1 MASSP
6 GIPDGPPQPATE
18 KPPLCFMTLPN
29 EVQKEIVRHCSQAD
43 LICFALVSRHCREL
57 AAAQLYR
64 NFHIVFP
71 DEDDPEYDSPIDGL
85 AGGLDTFVTSDY
97 NYAQHLR
104 DLSLDTL
111 SAGHKAETAYK
122 AYLANLSCGKF
133 MNTLLLLTL
142 RKARALERFRWNIRV
157 ELSRALYKELHS
169 IKTLAHLHIRL
180 QEGPSIYETPP
191 PLPYNAASSTSASL
205 GVTAVPPPPPI
216 SSLPP
221 PPPPPP
227 PPFSTMPPPPSGF
240 YVPVTVTVSVP
251 PPPPPAL
258 PKPPRP
264 KAIRK
269 TPLSK
274 EPPTLSGFSKLKSL
288 AVLDIDS
295 LDMVTEIKSCV
306 RNSSATLSKLK
317 LSFSDKL
324 AAQARKPAPEA
335 DPDDSDVDDDFQ
347 ATPAGNST
355 MANDMSG
362 PAKAYRAMEEKK
374 AQESVLGRI
383 LDVEVYVVKKA
394 PKKPKDKGKEK
405 EKEKEKETKGES
417 SGENGTA
424 EFIQAFKTVM
434 TRIVKELND
443 NSDPSELKAT
453 QKNIL
458 ETFEAAATK
467 YIEETKGKMAEKA
480 NKPNTNGSSNS
491 SSNPSKADVSV
502 PAEGSSGASSAAQ
515 ASAESTS
522 LFSEGT
528 TGRAKETQK
537 TKHVT
542 PEDIDIEAPEETLNL
557 DGTDTPAKDSS
568 SKEPAITPSA
578 SSTSLA
584 TPSAGGSVVSAD
596 VNKAMANLAAQKAN
610 FKTLAEKVDI
620 FETQAKEL
628 TKDIERMRASDTP
641 VDVSRVAEAE
651 KQMYSISQSI
661 ADIHKEL
668 TTVEA
673 EINDA
678 EKQIPQPSSSAP
690 AVDSIELKNQQ
701 MNDYLRTTRGLALQT
716 LAIYLIPV
724 KASVLYRAID
734 LRVLSRLTLLNVGP
748 QAPIWAQ
755 MAKLNKEA
763 PLPLRKIFTDNVT
776 PAFLTFVHELEE
788 VEELFMLERD
798 FKYKPE
804 SFAPR
809 TPTTIEQIR
818 RSVLKKHMS
827 TLKYLMIKNLADSS
841 WDLNEKTVLLLC
853 RKGRALEELSA
864 CMSIRTMHTF
874 MQRLAGLVSLRA
886 LHIAQL
892 RNEDT
897 CVWVMRE
904 TKKFLIDNLSHH
916 PHLKLEWISI
926 DDDDRV
932 ERLIRARDL
941 PRRKDKQ
948 KGKKDKAK
956 KQSPTL
962 GLGSSASGLILPS
975 IETGDGGGSSSSA
988 WMDAIGGN
996 GSSDDSEDDSDEDG
1010 DGDGDDD
1017 RFRASKIETV
1027 GDMRFYDVYGVRIF
1041 EKEVVSGR
1049 L

>member
-6 GIPDGPPQPATE
+6 GRQ
-18 KPPLCFMTLPN
+18 KPPFCFMALPN
-29 EVQKEIVRHCSQAD
+29 EVQKEIVRNCSQAD

-133 MNTLLLLTL
+133 MNTLLLMTL
-142 RKARALERFRWNIRV
+142 RRARALERFRWNIRV
-157 ELSRALYKELHS
+157 ELSRTLYKELHS
-169 IKTLAHLHIRL
+169 IKTLAHLHVRL

-191 PLPYNAASSTSASL
+191 PLPYNAATSTSASL
-205 GVTAVPPPPPI
+205 GVTSVPPPPPM
-216 SSLPP
+216 SNL
-221 PPPPPP
+221 PPPP
-227 PPFSTMPPPPSGF
+227 PPFSTLPPPPSGF
-240 YVPVTVTVSVP
+240 YVPVTSVTVNVP
-251 PPPPPAL
+251 PPPPPPM
-258 PKPPRP
+258 PKPHRP
-264 KAIRK
+264 KALRK

-274 EPPTLSGFSKLKSL
+274 EPPTLSGFSKLRSL
-288 AVLDIDS
+288 SVLDIDS

-306 RNSSATLSKLK
+306 RNSSATLTKLK

-324 AAQARKPAPEA
+324 ASQARKPAPEA

-347 ATPAGNST
+347 PTPAGSSSN

-362 PAKAYRAMEEKK
+362 PARAFRAMEEKK

-383 LDVEVYVVKKA
+383 LDVEVYLVKKP

-405 EKEKEKETKGES
+405 EKEKETKVES
-417 SGENGTA
+417 NGGNGTH
-424 EFIQAFKTVM
+424 EFAQALKTVM

-443 NSDPSELKAT
+443 NTDPSEVNAT

-458 ETFEAAATK
+458 ETFQAAATK
-467 YIEETKGKMAEKA
+467 YVEDTMNKRAEKS
-480 NKPNTNGSSNS
+480 NKPSTNGSSS
-491 SSNPSKADVSV
+491 SSKTDESV
-502 PAEGSSGASSAAQ
+502 AEEPATAESSGAAPVAQ
-515 ASAESTS
+515 ASTEPAS
-522 LFSEGT
+522 LFGDGT
-528 TGRAKETQK
+528 ADASKDKQTEND
-537 TKHVT
+537 VT
-542 PEDIDIEAPEETLNL
+542 PEDIDIEAPEETLQL
-557 DGTDTPAKDSS
+557 DGADGPTKDTS
-568 SKEPAITPSA
+568 SKEFGMTPSA
-578 SSTSLA
+578 STTSLA
-584 TPSAGGSVVSAD
+584 TPSTSGSVVSAD

-620 FETQAKEL
+620 FETQAKDL
-628 TKDIERMRASDTP
+628 TKDIERMRSSDTP

-651 KQMYSISQSI
+651 KQMYTISQSI

-678 EKQIPQPSSSAP
+678 EKQIPRPSSSVS
-690 AVDSIELKNQQ
+690 AVDSIALKNQQ
-701 MNDYLRTTRGLALQT
+701 MNDYLRTTRGLALQV

-734 LRVLSRLTLLNVGP
+734 LRCLRHLTLLNVGP

-763 PLPLRKIFTDNVT
+763 PLPLRHIFTDNVT
-776 PAFLTFVHELEE
+776 PVFLTFVHELEA

-818 RSVLKKHMS
+818 KLVLKKHMP
-827 TLKYLMIKNLADSS
+827 TLKYLMIKNLADPS
-841 WDLNEKTVLLLC
+841 WDLNEKAVLLLC
-853 RKGRALEELSA
+853 RKGRVLEELAA

-941 PRRKDKQ
+941 PKRKKE
-948 KGKKDKAK
+948 KNNKVKKMSA
-956 KQSPTL
+956 TT
-962 GLGSSASGLILPS
+962 GLGSTSSGLILPS
-975 IETGDGGGSSSSA
+975 IETDGSGNSA
-988 WMDAIGGN
+988 WLDAIGGN
-996 GSSDDSEDDSDEDG
+996 GSSDESDDSGDEEDDE
-1010 DGDGDDD
+1010 

-1027 GDMRFYDVYGVRIF
+1027 GDMRFYDVYGVKIF

>member
-6 GIPDGPPQPATE
+6 GKPQGPPQPATE
-18 KPPLCFMTLPN
+18 KPSLCFLTLPN
-29 EVQKEIVRHCSQAD
+29 EVQKEIIRHCSQAD
-43 LICFALVSRHCREL
+43 LICFALVSKHCREL

-157 ELSRALYKELHS
+157 ELSRALYKELHN
-169 IKTLAHLHIRL
+169 IKTLAHLHIRM
-180 QEGPSIYETPP
+180 QDGPSIYETPP
-191 PLPYNAASSTSASL
+191 PLPYNASTSTSASL
-205 GVTAVPPPPPI
+205 GVASVPPPPPI
-216 SSLPP
+216 STL
-221 PPPPPP
+221 PPPP

-240 YVPVTVTVSVP
+240 YVPVTVTVSAP
-251 PPPPPAL
+251 PPPPPTM
-258 PKPPRP
+258 PKPHRP
-264 KAIRK
+264 KAVRK

-288 AVLDIDS
+288 AVLEIDS

-306 RNSSATLSKLK
+306 RNSSATLTKLK

-324 AAQARKPAPEA
+324 ASQARKPAPDA
-335 DPDDSDVDDDFQ
+335 DPDDSDVDDDIQ
-347 ATPAGNST
+347 GTPIANSGSS

-362 PAKAYRAMEEKK
+362 PARAFRAMEEKK

-383 LDVEVYVVKKA
+383 LDVEVYLVKKA
-394 PKKPKDKGKEK
+394 PKKPKEKGKEK
-405 EKEKEKETKGES
+405 EKETKPES
-417 SGENGTA
+417 SGDNSTS
-424 EFIQAFKTVM
+424 EFVQALKTVM

-443 NSDPSELKAT
+443 NSDPSVVKAT
-453 QKNIL
+453 QMNIL

-467 YIEETKGKMAEKA
+467 YIEDTKSKMPEKS
-480 NKPNTNGSSNS
+480 NEPTTNGSSSASAS
-491 SSNPSKADVSV
+491 SSKADEPA
-502 PAEGSSGASSAAQ
+502 PAESSGTSSTAQ
-515 ASAESTS
+515 ASPEPMS
-522 LFSEGT
+522 LFGEGT
-528 TGRAKETQK
+528 AGKAKETQK
-537 TKHVT
+537 EKDVT

-557 DGTDTPAKDSS
+557 DGSDAPGKDAT

-578 SSTSLA
+578 SNVPLA
-584 TPSAGGSVVSAD
+584 TPSTSASVISAD
-596 VNKAMANLAAQKAN
+596 VNKAIVNLAAQKAN

-651 KQMYSISQSI
+651 KQMYTISQSI

-678 EKQIPQPSSSAP
+678 EKQIPRPSSTAP
-690 AVDSIELKNQQ
+690 AVDSLALKNQQ

-734 LRVLSRLTLLNVGP
+734 LRVLRRLTLLNVGP

-776 PAFLTFVHELEE
+776 PAFLTFVHELQE
-788 VEELFMLERD
+788 VDELFMLERD

-809 TPTTIEQIR
+809 APTTIEQIR
-818 RSVLKKHMS
+818 KLVLKKHMP

-853 RKGRALEELSA
+853 RKGRLLEELAA

-874 MQRLAGLVSLRA
+874 NQRLAGLVSLRA

-897 CVWVMRE
+897 CIWVMRE

-916 PHLKLEWISI
+916 SHLKLEWISI

-941 PRRKDKQ
+941 PKRKKDGREKK
-948 KGKKDKAK
+948 KGKKKVV
-956 KQSPTL
+956 PTT
-962 GLGSSASGLILPS
+962 GMGSTSLGLILPS
-975 IETGDGGGSSSSA
+975 IETGAAGEATSSA
-988 WMDAIGGN
+988 WLEAIGGN
-996 GSSDDSEDDSDEDG
+996 GSSDSEDS
-1010 DGDGDDD
+1010 GDDGEED
-1017 RFRASKIETV
+1017 ERFRASKIETV
-1027 GDMRFYDVYGVRIF
+1027 GDMRFFDVYGVRIF

>member
-6 GIPDGPPQPATE
+6 GKPEGPPQPDLE
-18 KPPLCFMTLPN
+18 KPSLCFMTLPS

-43 LICFALVSRHCREL
+43 LICFSLVSKHCREL

-133 MNTLLLLTL
+133 MNTLLLMTL
-142 RKARALERFRWNIRV
+142 RRARALERFRWNIRV
-157 ELSRALYKELHS
+157 ELSRTLYKELHN

-191 PLPYNAASSTSASL
+191 PLPYNAATSTSASL
-205 GVTAVPPPPPI
+205 GVTSVQPPPPM
-216 SSLPP
+216 SSL
-221 PPPPPP
+221 PPPP

-240 YVPVTVTVSVP
+240 YVPVTAVTVSVP
-251 PPPPPAL
+251 PPPPPAM
-258 PKPPRP
+258 PKSHRP
-264 KAIRK
+264 KAARK

-274 EPPTLSGFSKLKSL
+274 EPPTLSGFKELKSL

-324 AAQARKPAPEA
+324 ALQARKPAPEA

-347 ATPAGNST
+347 PTPAGSGSS

-362 PAKAYRAMEEKK
+362 PARAFRAMEEKK

-383 LDVEVYVVKKA
+383 LDVEVYLVKKA
-394 PKKPKDKGKEK
+394 PKKPKDKGKDK
-405 EKEKEKETKGES
+405 EKEKEKDAKAES
-417 SGENGTA
+417 NADNGTQ
-424 EFIQAFKTVM
+424 EFVQALKTVM

-443 NSDPSELKAT
+443 NTDPSEVNAT

-467 YIEETKGKMAEKA
+467 YIQDTKNKMAEKS
-480 NKPNTNGSSNS
+480 NKPSTDESSSSSPGSSKTAG
-491 SSNPSKADVSV
+491 PKVEEPVKAE
-502 PAEGSSGASSAAQ
+502 ASGASPVAQGSADLPA
-515 ASAESTS
+515 S
-522 LFSEGT
+522 LFGDGT
-528 TGRAKETQK
+528 ADNLKDKQKEK
-537 TKHVT
+537 DVS
-542 PEDIDIEAPEETLNL
+542 PEDIDIEAPEEILQL
-557 DGTDTPAKDSS
+557 DGPDALAKETPL
-568 SKEPAITPSA
+568 KESGITPSA
-578 SSTSLA
+578 STTSLV
-584 TPSAGGSVVSAD
+584 TPSTGGSVVSAD

-620 FETQAKEL
+620 FESQAKDL
-628 TKDIERMRASDTP
+628 TKDIERMRCSETP
-641 VDVSRVAEAE
+641 VDGSRVAEAE
-651 KQMYSISQSI
+651 KQMYNISQSI

-678 EKQIPQPSSSAP
+678 EKQIPPPSSSAP
-690 AVDSIELKNQQ
+690 AVDSIALKNQQ

-734 LRVLSRLTLLNVGP
+734 LRVLRRLTLLNVGP

-818 RSVLKKHMS
+818 RLVLKKHMP
-827 TLKYLMIKNLADSS
+827 TLKYLMIKNLADPS

-853 RKGRALEELSA
+853 RKGRMLEELAA

-941 PRRKDKQ
+941 PRRKKE
-948 KGKKDKAK
+948 KGEKKKN
-956 KQSPTL
+956 QSATT
-962 GLGSSASGLILPS
+962 GLGSTSSGLILPS
-975 IETGDGGGSSSSA
+975 IETDGSGSSA

-996 GSSDDSEDDSDEDG
+996 GSSDDSEDSGEEEDDE
-1010 DGDGDDD
+1010 

-1027 GDMRFYDVYGVRIF
+1027 GEMRFYDVYGVRIF

>member
-6 GIPDGPPQPATE
+6 GIPDGPPRPATE
-18 KPPLCFMTLPN
+18 EPSLCFMTLPN

-157 ELSRALYKELHS
+157 ELSRALYKELHG

-191 PLPYNAASSTSASL
+191 PLPYNAATSTSASL
-205 GVTAVPPPPPI
+205 GITNVPPPPPI
-216 SSLPP
+216 SSL
-221 PPPPPP
+221 PPPPP

-240 YVPVTVTVSVP
+240 YVPVTVTVSAP

-258 PKPPRP
+258 PKAPRP

-324 AAQARKPAPEA
+324 ASQARKPAPET

-347 ATPAGNST
+347 AAPVASGSS

-362 PAKAYRAMEEKK
+362 PARAFRAMEERK

-383 LDVEVYVVKKA
+383 LDVEVYLVKKA

-405 EKEKEKETKGES
+405 EKETKAES
-417 SGENGTA
+417 GAENGTSQ
-424 EFIQAFKTVM
+424 FVQALKTVM

-443 NSDPSELKAT
+443 NSDPSEVRAT

-458 ETFEAAATK
+458 ETFEAAAMK
-467 YIEETKGKMAEKA
+467 YIEDTKSKMAEKS
-480 NKPNTNGSSNS
+480 NKPSTNGGS
-491 SSNPSKADVSV
+491 SSSSSSSKTDV
-502 PAEGSSGASSAAQ
+502 PAAAEGSGASSAEQ
-515 ASAESTS
+515 TSTESTG
-522 LFSEGT
+522 LFGEGT
-528 TGRAKETQK
+528 TSKSKDMQK
-537 TKHVT
+537 DKDVT
-542 PEDIDIEAPEETLNL
+542 PEDIDIEAPEETLQL
-557 DGTDTPAKDSS
+557 DGTDGPAKDNTS
-568 SKEPAITPSA
+568 SKEFAITPSA
-578 SSTSLA
+578 STTSLVTSSTSG
-584 TPSAGGSVVSAD
+584 SAVSAD
-596 VNKAMANLAAQKAN
+596 ANKAMANLAAQKAN
-610 FKTLAEKVDI
+610 FKTLGEKVDI

-651 KQMYSISQSI
+651 KQMYTISQSI
-661 ADIHKEL
+661 ADIHREL

-678 EKQIPQPSSSAP
+678 EKQIPRPSLSTPP
-690 AVDSIELKNQQ
+690 AVDSIALKNQQ

-734 LRVLSRLTLLNVGP
+734 LRVLRRLTLLNVGP

-804 SFAPR
+804 PFAPR
-809 TPTTIEQIR
+809 TPTTIDQIR
-818 RSVLKKHMS
+818 RLVLKKHMP
-827 TLKYLMIKNLADSS
+827 TLKYLMIKNLADPS

-853 RKGRALEELSA
+853 KKGRTLEELAVS
-864 CMSIRTMHTF
+864 MSIRTMHTF

-916 PHLKLEWISI
+916 PNLKLEWISI

-941 PRRKDKQ
+941 PKRGRDNKQ
-948 KGKKDKAK
+948 QKEKKKKKKK
-956 KQSPTL
+956 KQEGGAV
-962 GLGSSASGLILPS
+962 GLGSTSSGLILPS
-975 IETGDGGGSSSSA
+975 IETEGSGSSSA

-996 GSSDDSEDDSDEDG
+996 GSSDDGSEDSDEEEDG
-1010 DGDGDDD
+1010 EEDDE